1 MKIYDVNLTGAAGS
15 GRAQESQRV
24 GSEGGAKSGAAASA
38 AGDRIELSDAL
49 NSIGRA
55 LSAYSTDRTAKVQA
69 LAAQYRSGNYRA
81 DSLAT
86 GRGMITEALAQKAG

>member
-1 MKIYDVNLTGAAGS
+1 MKIYDVSLTGAAAS

-24 GSEGGAKSGAAASA
+24 GPEGGAKSGASA
-38 AGDRIELSDAL
+38 NGAGDRIDLSDAL

-55 LSAYSTDRTAKVQA
+55 MSAYSTGRAAKVQT
-69 LAAQYRSGNYRA
+69 LAVQYSSGNYRA

-86 GRGMITEALAQKAG
+86 SRGMVTEALAQKAG